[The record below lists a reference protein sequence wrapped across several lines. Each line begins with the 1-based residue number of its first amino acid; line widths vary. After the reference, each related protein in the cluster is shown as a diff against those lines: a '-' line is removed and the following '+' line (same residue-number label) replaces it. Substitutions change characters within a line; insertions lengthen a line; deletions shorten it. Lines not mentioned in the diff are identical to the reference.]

1 MNEEKTE
8 AARMQ
13 LIKSAYGR
21 VWEVLEPFHHYNGLI
36 KVDAVIQDDSD
47 AHAVWSDLD
56 DAGVLEFIPGEED
69 PQMYFRL
76 KSLGGIDNNNGWTNI
91 FSERD
96 MPRAPGNYRFIKF
109 EKGIIKHTTFADDAY
124 LKKFGHWLYEYHQFT
139 HYERVNNLSPLF

>member
-36 KVDAVIQDDSD
+36 KTNEVVELSEGAVDVY
-47 AHAVWSDLD
+47 LD
-56 DAGVLEFIPGEED
+56 FGAAGIIEHIPNEED